1 MGEDLNTNP
10 GSASGHRSKART
22 KAGAKA
28 RTKAGSEAD
37 TFRNHSGSADRKR

>member
-1 MGEDLNTNP
+1 MGEERNTNP
-10 GSASGHRSKART
+10 
-22 KAGAKA
+22 GAKA